1 MGGQCLPKRF
11 FNKGFSVNTGLPGCE
26 ATGREVAALTFAL
39 KAASPVHVALSL
51 LPEEAAGTRRR
62 VESLRPS

>member
-1 MGGQCLPKRF
+1 M
-11 FNKGFSVNTGLPGCE
+11 NTGLPGCE

-62 VESLRPS
+62 VESLRLS